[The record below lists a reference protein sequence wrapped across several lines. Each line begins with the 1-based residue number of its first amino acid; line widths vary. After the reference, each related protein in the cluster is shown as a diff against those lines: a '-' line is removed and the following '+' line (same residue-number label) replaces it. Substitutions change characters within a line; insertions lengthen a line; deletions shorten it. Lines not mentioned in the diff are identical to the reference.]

1 MAKTYRLPDGTV
13 LDYQTALK
21 LYNTMER
28 EFAVYEMSEL
38 GEQNYFPENSWDV
51 WNEMASKY
59 IEQKETNPE
68 MRKIEAEIATSVLK
82 ETLVKQVQTPSGML
96 KFLDR
101 LKETDAISFIRT
113 VGGVP
118 ETLVLDNDFSLM
130 SGKSFTVADFRPM
143 VQALLEQGADRLT
156 YSGNVITGLAVA
168 DNLILFTVKK

>member
-1 MAKTYRLPDGTV
+1 MAKTYKLPDGTV

-21 LYNTMER
+21 LYKAMER
-28 EFAVYEMSEL
+28 EFAKVEMDEFADDSYFFKFSE
-38 GEQNYFPENSWDV
+38 ESWDAIL
-51 WNEMASKY
+51 NGY
-59 IEQKETNPE
+59 IEKVDTNQE
-68 MRKIEAEIATSVLK
+68 IRKIKSDIGTEELK
-82 ETLVKQVQTPSGML
+82 NALVKQIQTPAGMM
-96 KFLDR
+96 KFLEQVADS
-101 LKETDAISFIRT
+101 DAISFIRT